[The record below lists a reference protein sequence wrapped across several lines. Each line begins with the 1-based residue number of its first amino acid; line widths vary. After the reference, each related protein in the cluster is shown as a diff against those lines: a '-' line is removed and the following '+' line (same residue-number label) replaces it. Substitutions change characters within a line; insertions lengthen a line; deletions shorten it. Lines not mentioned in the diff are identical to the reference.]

1 MAGLVG
7 PGADGVDDVA
17 GRGMLVDGVVGGGG
31 LHLVDGVDGVGERA
45 EGWNADRVGSV
56 AGGEILVDRLM
67 GLMGLLWR
75 EACWSI
81 TENHTGQTLWY
92 PGYGWYPNHFGGLW
106 VVS

>member
-45 EGWNADRVGSV
+45 EG
-56 AGGEILVDRLM
+56 
-67 GLMGLLWR
+67 
-75 EACWSI
+75 
-81 TENHTGQTLWY
+81 
-92 PGYGWYPNHFGGLW
+92 
-106 VVS
+106 

>member
-1 MAGLVG
+1 VVRLAGLVG

-56 AGGEILVDRLM
+56 AGGEILVDGVAVERSVLVDH
-67 GLMGLLWR
+67 GESHGSNVVVSW
-75 EACWSI
+75 I
-81 TENHTGQTLWY
+81 
-92 PGYGWYPNHFGGLW
+92 W